1 MIKFYRN
8 AGCPACESREQILK
22 ELCIAHK
29 AVVVYENNKNKLPY
43 GKRAPVL
50 VDGQKIVQGSSN
62 IARYLEKLEGFKTLW
77 EKFQSDA
84 CYCGEDV

>member
-1 MIKFYRN
+1 
-8 AGCPACESREQILK
+8 
-22 ELCIAHK
+22 
-29 AVVVYENNKNKLPY
+29 VVVDENNKNKLPY
-43 GKRAPVL
+43 GKRTPVL